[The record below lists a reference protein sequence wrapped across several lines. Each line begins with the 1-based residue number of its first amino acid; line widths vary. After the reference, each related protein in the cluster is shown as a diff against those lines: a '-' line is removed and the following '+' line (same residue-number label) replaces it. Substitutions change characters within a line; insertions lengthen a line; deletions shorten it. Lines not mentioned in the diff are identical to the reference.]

1 MSGTGIILGDL
12 GSFLEPFVDF
22 WPSFVGKL
30 TFEMPQDV
38 LERYRLSRQCALGIA
53 VQVTHRAYLKP
64 RRFYVW
70 AFL

>member
-1 MSGTGIILGDL
+1 MDSWAGFVLGAI
-12 GSFLEPFVDF
+12 FNF
-22 WPSFVGKL
+22 WPRFLGKL
-30 TFEMPQDV
+30 TFEIPQDV